1 VTGEVRCRQLLLRE
15 LLSSSGAMMGRL
27 AMGPDAEA
35 RLVGDE
41 GCMMEAV
48 INKELDARTSCK
60 CMHASKKIRI
70 NELAK

>member
-1 VTGEVRCRQLLLRE
+1 
-15 LLSSSGAMMGRL
+15 MMGRL